1 MKYIKT
7 KDGIYEVDFV
17 DISTYYHT
25 TGWNIV
31 EKDEILAQA
40 NTLKELCDGFY
51 LDLGGE
57 FDDTYLR
64 RKDRFEFLK
73 ELALEYMRR
82 DMKVTLYGIIKTSK
96 GLIYVAKLNENGELV
111 RI

>member
-17 DISTYYHT
+17 DISIYYHT
-25 TGWNIV
+25 TKWNIV
-31 EKDEILAQA
+31 EKDEILAQSD
-40 NTLKELCDGFY
+40 KIEELCDGFY
-51 LDLGGE
+51 LDLGEE

-82 DMKVTLYGIIKTSK
+82 GMQVTLYGLIKTSK

-111 RI
+111 LI